1 MIKESIQEGYITIT
15 HIYAPSTE
23 GPEYITQMLT
33 TMQGE
38 VATNKIILEDFN
50 APFTPKVRSSTQKIN
65 KVTQYLSD
73 TIDQMV
79 SIN

>member
-1 MIKESIQEGYITIT
+1 MIKESIQERYKTVT
-15 HIYAPSTE
+15 NIYAPSTE
-23 GPEYITQMLT
+23 GPECISQMLS
-33 TMQGE
+33 TMKGE
-38 VATNKIILEDFN
+38 VATNKITLEDFN
-50 APFTPKVRSSTQKIN
+50 TPFAPKGRSSTQKIN